1 MDSQQNNRNVNSAAL
16 SAPSIHASCVLVG
29 AGAVLIRGA
38 SGAGKSRLAHDL
50 IEAGSRGDV
59 AFARLVADDRTLVEA
74 VNGRLLARPA
84 PALTGLLELRHIGI
98 RPMPFEPLAV
108 VSLVVDIALDAE
120 RLPEPDG
127 RFTEIAGIRLSRLT
141 VPSGHNVFP
150 IVLAELA
157 ALRDGQHPNLLAEK

>member
-1 MDSQQNNRNVNSAAL
+1 MVSSVAFGFDVPEWTLQQNKRNVKSATL

-98 RPMPFEPLAV
+98 RAMPFEPACGRV
-108 VSLVVDIALDAE
+108 TGCRPHS
-120 RLPEPDG
+120 DG
-127 RFTEIAGIRLSRLT
+127 GTPA
-141 VPSGHNVFP
+141 
-150 IVLAELA
+150 
-157 ALRDGQHPNLLAEK
+157 